1 MDKIKLY
8 ELGQKAHL
16 GNKDALMQIIKEKD
30 ILIKK
35 YSYGNEDRYQYIV
48 LNLIKAIKN
57 YNFSY
62 SNNKKEH

>member
-8 ELGQKAHL
+8 KLGKEAHL
-16 GNKDALMQIIKEKD
+16 GNKDAMMQIIQEKD
-30 ILIKK
+30 VLIKK

-57 YNFSY
+57 YNFFY
-62 SNNKKEH
+62 SNNEK